1 MSWKV
6 LLLVVLAVS
15 LAVEWQ
21 GLRKGKQKK
30 ELLVYL
36 TVWTCSL
43 LWVIADMM
51 ELPGIR
57 PLDWIKVVMYPI
69 NRLLP

>member
-1 MSWKV
+1 MSWKL
-6 LLLVVLAVS
+6 LLLVVLVIS
-15 LAVEWQ
+15 LITEWQ
-21 GLRKGKQKK
+21 KLRKAKQRKD
-30 ELLVYL
+30 LLVYL
-36 TVWTCSL
+36 SVWGCSL

>member
-21 GLRKGKQKK
+21 GLRKAKQKK

-36 TVWTCSL
+36 SVWTCSL

>member
-1 MSWKV
+1 MSWKAM
-6 LLLVVLAVS
+6 LLVVLAVS
-15 LAVEWQ
+15 LAAEWQ
-21 GLRKGKQKK
+21 GLRKAKQKK

-36 TVWTCSL
+36 TVWICSL